1 MAIPFVQA
9 KFYTPTNG
17 RQIDLIV
24 IHDMQMAETSSSAE
38 NCANFFATMYGRT
51 ADQGASAHYCADND
65 SIVQCVRDM
74 DVAWHAPGAN
84 HNGIG
89 IEMPG
94 WANFQ
99 TNEWLDDYGHAMLKN
114 VAGLT
119 RSKCDEYHVPQ
130 MFLRS
135 VDLKVV
141 RPRGITTHF
150 ECSQAYGGDHW
161 DPGPGY
167 PMVPYF
173 ISLVQGT
180 SGLIVPP
187 STPRPKGVAV
197 YDPPLQIRSYLA
209 RPAGGSWGLMPDGGI
224 AGMGGPYRGGVNG
237 KDYFANMTADHLE
250 FPSTPD
256 ELRQATSKGWGPQ
269 DCYVTVTTDGHRYGP
284 IY

>member
-1 MAIPFVQA
+1 MMIPFVQA
-9 KFYTPTNG
+9 KFYTPTSG
-17 RQIDLIV
+17 RDIDLIV

-38 NCANFFATMYGRT
+38 NCAQFFATMYGRT
-51 ADQGASAHYCADND
+51 AAQGASAHYCADND
-65 SIVQCVRDM
+65 SIVQCVQDM

-89 IEMPG
+89 IEQPG

-99 TNEWLDDYGHAMLKN
+99 TNEWLDTYGHAMLHN

-119 RSKCDEYHVPQ
+119 RSLCDEYHIPQ
-130 MFLRS
+130 VFLRAA
-135 VDLKVV
+135 DLKVT

-173 ISLVQGT
+173 ISLVQG
-180 SGLIVPP
+180 SPSAVPP

-197 YDPPLQIRSYLA
+197 FDPPLQIRAFLA
-209 RPAGGSWGLMPDGGI
+209 RPAGGAWGLFPDAGI
-224 AGMGGPYRGGVNG
+224 AAMGAPDRGNAHG
-237 KDYFANMTADHLE
+237 KPYFAGMTADHLE
-250 FPSTPD
+250 FPTNGQ
-256 ELRQATSKGWGPQ
+256 ELADAAAKGWGPQ
-269 DCYVTVTTDGHRYGP
+269 DCHVTVTTDGHRYGP
-284 IY
+284 AY